1 MSKSEKIDSALL
13 KPAQVSDHVLPR
25 GRDLEEIDSPS
36 NHSSKR
42 RKIQDQKESGHDDLV
57 SDNFSNDK
65 SHSAWQTTINDAV
78 KAIVSVSF
86 SQVTAFD
93 TDGAA
98 VSEATGFIVDA
109 ERGIILTNRHVA
121 CAGPFVGEA
130 VCHNHEE
137 IDVHTIYR
145 DPIHDFGFLK
155 FDPKKI
161 KYMPVQQV
169 ELRPDL
175 AKVGLDIR
183 VVGNDAGEKLSILA
197 GSISRLD
204 RNTPDYGE
212 LTYNDFNTFY
222 LQAASST
229 SGGSSG
235 SPVIDINGNAV
246 ALQAGGSERAAT
258 DFFLPLDRVKR
269 ALEFIQREEQVPRGD
284 IQTTFRYRP
293 FDEARRLGLSAKSE
307 SKLRKLFPEEIGVLV
322 VDAVLPEGPAYKMLE
337 EGDILLT
344 MNDLYVTKFVPFENT
359 LDSNVGKSISVAI
372 ERGGKI
378 LEFDVQVGNLHDVT
392 PDRYVE
398 YGGAILHTL
407 SYQLASHYCVPCR
420 GVYVADPAGVFRLDG
435 DDGWIVKAVDDKET
449 PDIDTFIE
457 VMKGIPDY
465 SRVSCVYYSIADVHT
480 ILGSIIHI
488 DRHWS
493 SFRLAVR
500 NDISGLWDF
509 TDLGEPLP
517 PLPPVP
523 ITKKI
528 IELDDCIGPSKSLIR
543 CLVKIHFR
551 APCRLDGFPYNNR
564 HGSGVIVDKEK
575 GFVVVG
581 RGIVPNALGDIT
593 ITIADS
599 IVIPAHVLFL
609 HPSHNYSIIQ
619 YDPKAL
625 GDTNV
630 MSACFSEK
638 KIAQGH
644 SVTLVAYNHN
654 RRPVF
659 VRTIATEISCDT
671 IPPNGTPR
679 YRAMNMELIT
689 LETPLASF
697 CPAGVLADEEG
708 KLQGLWLNFLG
719 DNVNGRESEYSL
731 GVHIAILEPILKRLR
746 QGEGNIVLRSLKTE
760 FMVPSMASL
769 YSMGLSNDWI
779 KKVEEANPNKHQ
791 LFMVRGT
798 EANSESAKV
807 LKELDVLLA
816 INGKV
821 ATRMCDIDVQ
831 YEADELDLTV
841 LREKKEMT
849 IKVKTNRVSG
859 NGTNRVVFWA
869 GAAIQEP
876 HQAVLQQSKT
886 TPSQIYVTS
895 THNGSPACMYGLE
908 ATMWITHIRDQK
920 VTTLDDL
927 IEQVKDIPDST
938 YVRVRC
944 IDFDNVP
951 AMLSLK
957 MMNHY
962 FPLADLTRNPEA
974 ACGWS
979 KKVIR

>member
-1 MSKSEKIDSALL
+1 MPLDPL
-13 KPAQVSDHVLPR
+13 LPR
-25 GRDLEEIDSPS
+25 GRDLEEIDSP
-36 NHSSKR
+36 NHHVPKR
-42 RKIQDQKESGHDDLV
+42 RKIQEELELDNDDLM
-57 SDNFSNDK
+57 SESYPNEKFR
-65 SHSAWQTTINDAV
+65 SAWQTTINDAV
-78 KAIVSVSF
+78 KAIVSISF

-109 ERGIILTNRHVA
+109 EKGIILTNRHVA

-161 KYMPVQQV
+161 KYMPVEQV

-269 ALEFIQREEQVPRGD
+269 ALEFIQKGEQVPRGD
-284 IQTTFRYRP
+284 IQTIFRYRP
-293 FDEARRLGLSAKSE
+293 FDEARRLGLSAE
-307 SKLRKLFPEEIGVLV
+307 TETKLRELFPEEIGVLV

-337 EGDILLT
+337 EGDILVT
-344 MNDLYVTKFVPFENT
+344 MNGEYVTKFVPFEDT
-359 LDSNVGKSISVAI
+359 LDSNVTKEIVVEI
-372 ERGGKI
+372 ERGGKPMQFKI
-378 LEFDVQVGNLHDVT
+378 NVGSLHDVT

-398 YGGAILHTL
+398 YGGAILHEL

-435 DDGWIVKAVDDKET
+435 DDGWIIKAVDDKET
-449 PDIDTFIE
+449 PDLNTFIE
-457 VMKGIPDY
+457 VMKDIPDY
-465 SRVSCVYYSIADVHT
+465 ARVSCVYYSIADVHT

-500 NDISGLWDF
+500 NDVSGLWDF
-509 TDLGEPLP
+509 TELGDPLP
-517 PLPPVP
+517 PAALVP
-523 ITKKI
+523 TTKKI

-551 APCRLDGFPYNNR
+551 TPCRLDGFPYNNR
-564 HGSGVIVDKEK
+564 HGSGVIVDKER
-575 GFVVVG
+575 GFVIVG

-599 IVIPAHVLFL
+599 IVIPARVLFL
-609 HPSHNYSIIQ
+609 HPTHNYSIIQ

-630 MSACFSEK
+630 MSAPISDK
-638 KIAQGH
+638 KISQGH
-644 SVTLVAYNHN
+644 NVILVAYNHN

-659 VRTIATEISCDT
+659 VRTVATEISCDT

-679 YRAMNMELIT
+679 YRAMNLELIT

-719 DNVNGRESEYSL
+719 ESVNGRESEYSL
-731 GVHIAILEPILKRLR
+731 GVNISIIRPILERLR
-746 QGEGNIVLRSLKTE
+746 QGESNLVLRSLNTE

-769 YSMGLSNDWI
+769 YSMGLSDDWI
-779 KKVEEANPNKHQ
+779 NKVEEANPNKHQ

-798 EANSESAKV
+798 EANSESAAV

-821 ATRMCDIDVQ
+821 ATRMSDIDVQ
-831 YEADELDLTV
+831 YEADELDLTI

-849 IKVKTNRVSG
+849 IKVKTNTISG
-859 NGTNRVVFWA
+859 DGTSRVVFWA
-869 GAAIQEP
+869 GAALQEP

-895 THNGSPACMYGLE
+895 AHNGSPACMYGLE

-920 VTTLDDL
+920 VNTLDDL
-927 IEQVKDIPDST
+927 IQQVKDIPDST

-951 AMLSLK
+951 VMLSLK

-962 FPLADLTRNPEA
+962 FPLTDLARNSEA
-974 ACGWS
+974 TCGWS
-979 KKVIR
+979 KKVVQ